1 MMAARPCV
9 FYDRDGIVNVSPGPG
24 YVERVEDFHPI
35 PDFVESLRVTLAKGY
50 EAVIITNQRGVG
62 LGLMTEVTLQDIHRR
77 LLQRIEAAGLRLLD
91 IVYCTATDNHDPRR
105 KPNPGMLLEAAEK
118 HSLDLGRS
126 WMVGDNEK
134 DVLAGHAAGCRC
146 IRVAP
151 LEKETAADHHIAT
164 MAELPQLLE
173 KML

>member
-1 MMAARPCV
+1 V
-9 FYDRDGIVNVSPGPG
+9 FFDRDGIVNVSPGPG
-24 YVERVEDFHPI
+24 YVERVEDFHLMPE
-35 PDFVESLRVTLAKGY
+35 FVESLRVTLAKGY

-62 LGLMTEVTLQDIHRR
+62 LGLMTEATLQEIHRHVIEK
-77 LLQRIEAAGLRLLD
+77 IEAAGLRLLD
-91 IVYCTATDNHDPRR
+91 IVYCTATDNSDPRR

-118 HSLDLGRS
+118 HGLDLDRS

-164 MAELPQLLE
+164 MAELPPLL
-173 KML
+173 KTIL